1 MEATSHSPLLDKSV
15 QPGIQLLDVKEEIKQ
30 TEINQVETNKD
41 DEKKEPEIVLNETV
55 FVSTK
60 KERDICYLQF
70 TINHIS
76 IDENYETRNAECL
89 IDMIVKLYW
98 LFDEADYEK
107 YKSSQLSSKEKY
119 DPSWEP
125 EFSFYKA
132 TKFTRKRDPKEPYG
146 VEKIEDFFGQQ
157 IVDQIPTKGEYIR
170 LYIDD
175 NHKKDESYF
184 FCGRLH
190 KIEKKEPELAPDDKK
205 KREIELNHTVFV
217 SKYSK
222 KPEITLDD
230 QKKRE
235 IDLNHTDDSKKP
247 EITLDDQKKREI
259 DLNHTDDSKKPE

>member
-107 YKSSQLSSKEKY
+107 YKSWQLSSKEKY
-119 DPSWEP
+119 TPSWLP
-125 EFSFYKA
+125 EFTFYKA
-132 TKFTRKRDPKEPYG
+132 TKSTPHKDRRDEKESYG
-146 VEKIEDFFGQQ
+146 VEKIEDFFGEQ
-157 IVDQIPTKGEYIR
+157 IVEQIPFDYNDMRSEIIIINKNEKEDKNKDG
-170 LYIDD
+170 D
-175 NHKKDESYF
+175 NKK
-184 FCGRLH
+184 
-190 KIEKKEPELAPDDKK
+190 KKKKK
-205 KREIELNHTVFV
+205 KRG
-217 SKYSK
+217 
-222 KPEITLDD
+222 
-230 QKKRE
+230 
-235 IDLNHTDDSKKP
+235 
-247 EITLDDQKKREI
+247 
-259 DLNHTDDSKKPE
+259 